1 MRVIVTGGDGYLGWP
16 QAMYLSKRGYEVCVV
31 DNFSRRLWDL
41 EGGTESLIPIAPLQD
56 RVAAWRETSGK
67 TIQTAVGDLTDYP
80 FISGVVRDFKPDAI
94 VHYGEQRSAPFSMI
108 DRRHSV
114 LTQVNNI
121 VGTLN
126 AVYAIREHVP
136 ECHLVKLG
144 TMGEY
149 GTPNIDIEEGFIE
162 ITHNGRT
169 DTLPYP
175 KQPGSFYH
183 LSKVHDS
190 HNIQFACKIWGIRA
204 TDLNQG
210 VVYGIETDE
219 TMLDERLATR
229 FDYDGIWGTVLN
241 RFCIE
246 AAIGHPLTVHGKGG
260 QTRGYLNI
268 RDTMRC
274 IEIAIEKPAKAG
286 EYRVFNQFT
295 EQFSVDATGGADP
308 GGGETQGPQR
318 RDSAYRGPARRGR
331 SPLLQRQAHQA
342 HRPGP
347 QAAPAVGHAD
357 RFGPR
362 QGRALQASR
371 EEGSHRSA
379 GELAQYSNAIG
390 YGSMSSTGGRPLSRE
405 PKPKAR
411 VSRRAVGI
419 CRSIASN
426 TGCRCHPCPG
436 KRETHGEFHIQ

>member
-16 QAMYLSKRGYEVCVV
+16 QAMYLSKRGYDVCVV
-31 DNFSRRLWDL
+31 DNFNRRLWDL
-41 EGGTESLIPIAPLQD
+41 ECGTDSLIPICSLQE
-56 RVAAWRETSGK
+56 RVAAWRETTGL
-67 TIQTAVGDLTDYP
+67 TIETAIGDLTDHN
-80 FISGVVRDFKPDAI
+80 FISGVVRDYKPDAI

-108 DRRHSV
+108 DRHHSV
-114 LTQVNNI
+114 LTQVNNL

-126 AVYAIREHVP
+126 VVYAIRDHRP

-169 DTLPYP
+169 DTLPFP

-190 HNIQFACKIWGIRA
+190 HNIHFACKIWEIRA

-274 IEIAIEKPAKAG
+274 IEIAIERSAKAG

-295 EQFSVDATGGADP
+295 EQFSVGQLADLIQAAARQKGHAVEIQHVPDPRVEAEVHYYNAKHTKLIDLGLKPKLLSNVLIDSVLDKVEQHKHRVKKDRIAALVNWRRTTNAAGYGGSTAADQEGSKSEADP
-308 GGGETQGPQR
+308 QPR
-318 RDSAYRGPARRGR
+318 PRISRAR
-331 SPLLQRQAHQA
+331 
-342 HRPGP
+342 
-347 QAAPAVGHAD
+347 
-357 RFGPR
+357 
-362 QGRALQASR
+362 
-371 EEGSHRSA
+371 
-379 GELAQYSNAIG
+379 
-390 YGSMSSTGGRPLSRE
+390 
-405 PKPKAR
+405 
-411 VSRRAVGI
+411 
-419 CRSIASN
+419 
-426 TGCRCHPCPG
+426 
-436 KRETHGEFHIQ
+436 